1 MLTRRLS
8 NLHLGKII
16 RGAKERTLS
25 SEGIVYA
32 RKVNPRESCK
42 LHKRFH
48 RWHSCKT
55 LLPIPSGDS
64 AVCMC
69 TRACARYNTCNDS
82 ALFPSAFPADFRCAV
97 AHSCS
102 RTPRFLLLI
111 SVANATRSSRALA
124 RCQSTIP
131 RSHFRSRSGN
141 EAKSILISFLFE
153 SLPLNLIHFF
163 SYVLLLESMIDRSM
177 ERAFFF
183 ESSKN
188 GYLIRVLEI

>member
-1 MLTRRLS
+1 MQIAQAFPPVAQLQNSSPDPIGGLGRVYVHARARA
-8 NLHLGKII
+8 LH
-16 RGAKERTLS
+16 
-25 SEGIVYA
+25 
-32 RKVNPRESCK
+32 
-42 LHKRFH
+42 
-48 RWHSCKT
+48 
-55 LLPIPSGDS
+55 
-64 AVCMC
+64 
-69 TRACARYNTCNDS
+69 TCNDS

>member
-1 MLTRRLS
+1 MSQRQSTKKKKKNFFRIKIKRIVEVVNERLS

-69 TRACARYNTCNDS
+69 TRARARVTT
-82 ALFPSAFPADFRCAV
+82 PV
-97 AHSCS
+97 T
-102 RTPRFLLLI
+102 TPRYSPPPSPPI
-111 SVANATRSSRALA
+111 SDAPLHTVARALLGF
-124 RCQSTIP
+124 C
-131 RSHFRSRSGN
+131 
-141 EAKSILISFLFE
+141 
-153 SLPLNLIHFF
+153 
-163 SYVLLLESMIDRSM
+163 Y
-177 ERAFFF
+177 
-183 ESSKN
+183 
-188 GYLIRVLEI
+188 